1 MSRFSGKVV
10 LITGAARG
18 QGRNHALRFA
28 AEGADIIAVDACEDV
43 DTVGYD
49 LATEDDL
56 AETVRMVE
64 KLDRRIVA
72 SKTNVRDLGALRAAV
87 DSAVGELG
95 RLDVVVANAGI
106 AGSGVTHELSAEN
119 WHNMIDTNLTGVWNT
134 TTAATPH
141 ILSGGQGGSM
151 VLISSV
157 AGTKGLPYN
166 AHYTA
171 AKHGVLG
178 LMKSLANELGPQN
191 IRVNTV
197 NPTNVETRMLL
208 NDAIYKLFLP
218 DEEAPTRDQ
227 VVPLLH
233 DMHVLDIPYVE
244 PDDVSNAVL
253 FLAGDESRYVTGI
266 SIPVDAGVLV
276 K

>member
-1 MSRFSGKVV
+1 MNRFEGRVV

-28 AEGADIIAVDACEDV
+28 AEGADIIAVDACADV

-49 LATEDDL
+49 LATGEDL
-56 AETVRMVE
+56 AETVRLVE
-64 KLDRRIVA
+64 HLDRRIVA
-72 SKTNVRDLGALRAAV
+72 SKTDVRNLEGMKAAV
-87 DSAVGELG
+87 DAGVAELG

-106 AGSGVTHELSAEN
+106 AGSGTTHELSAQN
-119 WHNMIDTNLTGVWNT
+119 WHNMIETNLTGVWNT

-141 ILSGGQGGSM
+141 ILAGGRGGSM

-157 AGTKGLPYN
+157 AGMKGLPYN

-171 AKHGVLG
+171 AKHGVVG

-197 NPTNVETRMLL
+197 NPTNVDTRMLL

-218 DEEAPTRDQ
+218 DEEAPTREQ

-233 DMHVLDIPYVE
+233 GMHVLDIPYVQV
-244 PDDVSNAVL
+244 DDVSNAVL

-266 SIPVDAGVLV
+266 SIPVDAGVLI

>member
-1 MSRFSGKVV
+1 MNRFEGRVV

-28 AEGADIIAVDACEDV
+28 AEGADIIAVDACADV

-49 LATEDDL
+49 LATEEDL
-56 AETVRMVE
+56 AETVRLVE
-64 KLDRRIVA
+64 KADRRIVA
-72 SKTNVRDLGALRAAV
+72 SKTDVRNLDDLKAAV
-87 DSAVGELG
+87 DAGVAELG

-106 AGSGVTHELSAEN
+106 AGSGTTHELSAQN
-119 WHNMIDTNLTGVWNT
+119 WHNMIETNLTGVWNT

-141 ILSGGQGGSM
+141 ILAGGRGGSM

-171 AKHGVLG
+171 AKHGVVG

-197 NPTNVETRMLL
+197 NPTNVDTRMLL

-218 DEEAPTRDQ
+218 DEEAPTREQ

-233 DMHVLDIPYVE
+233 GMHVLDIPYVQV
-244 PDDVSNAVL
+244 DDVSNVVL

-266 SIPVDAGVLV
+266 SVPVDAGVLI

>member
-1 MSRFSGKVV
+1 MNRFEGRVV

-28 AEGADIIAVDACEDV
+28 AEGADIIAVDACADV

-49 LATEDDL
+49 LATGEDL
-56 AETVRMVE
+56 AETVRLVE
-64 KLDRRIVA
+64 HLDRRIVA
-72 SKTNVRDLGALRAAV
+72 SKTDVRNLEGMKAAV
-87 DSAVGELG
+87 DAGVAELG

-106 AGSGVTHELSAEN
+106 AGSGTTHELSAQN
-119 WHNMIDTNLTGVWNT
+119 WHNMIETNLTGVWNT

-141 ILSGGQGGSM
+141 ILAGGRGGSM

-157 AGTKGLPYN
+157 AGMKGLPYN

-171 AKHGVLG
+171 AKHGVVG

-197 NPTNVETRMLL
+197 NPTNVDTRMLL

-218 DEEAPTRDQ
+218 DEEAPTREQ

-233 DMHVLDIPYVE
+233 GMHVLDIPYVQV
-244 PDDVSNAVL
+244 DDVSNAVL

-266 SIPVDAGVLV
+266 S
-276 K
+276 